1 LAVFCV
7 DEVVVYND
15 WTVPPEEEG
24 GISEP
29 NAFLAHVLEFLETP
43 QYYPYP
49 LC

>member
-15 WTVPPEEEG
+15 GTVPNEETG

-29 NAFLAHVLEFLETP
+29 NAFLAHVLQFLETP
-43 QYYPYP
+43 QYIYSVEY
-49 LC
+49 